1 MIKRKSSI
9 KLKMLGLFLP
19 IILISTIAITTL
31 SFFSSKKEI
40 TVLTDSSVNNQMAK
54 VLEEMEHGFTAH
66 TRLAESIATL
76 YKVKGNALVKEDYKK
91 TLEET
96 IKLNANTF
104 GLGIWLEPFQYNQD
118 TEFFGPYVYRNGEE
132 ITYTEEYENADYN
145 YPELDWYIQGK
156 EVGEGKI
163 AWSPPYFDEALNK
176 TLITASVPIFVDG
189 KFIGNITAD
198 YDLTTIQNL
207 IVTQKFEQSGH
218 LFLLGL
224 AGEFIAHKEKSMT
237 DNIKDDSELKL
248 LGEEILN
255 HASGTKVFTL
265 NNQEWEAFYSTFP
278 ETGWKL
284 VAVAPSSELYDGV
297 TSLLV
302 KSVGITAF
310 FLVVSISL
318 IVVFSSSMSKKM
330 KQFVEKIGFLAE
342 GDLTHPIQIK
352 SSDELGQMGEHYNQA
367 LSHLNQMFYTIRSS
381 SEQVAA
387 SAEELSASAEQTSSS
402 VAEVAGS
409 IQDVAA
415 NNNEQNNYTSQMK
428 TSTSAIYQRMEQIT
442 TNIENVK
449 NSSAQTTMLAQ
460 DGTDDVKR
468 AIEQM
473 NEIHSTVQQ
482 TAQSIDQLDNK
493 SRKIEEIVGL
503 INSIAEQT
511 NLLALNAAIEA
522 ARAGEHGKGFAVVA
536 DEVRKLAEQSSKAS
550 GDIKDLI
557 HEIQNEISTS
567 VSVMKSSTES
577 TQSGIHVVEQTG
589 QSFHQ
594 IYDAIGH
601 MTKHTEEVYHS
612 IVHIL
617 KEVDQMKNVVDA
629 VNELA
634 VTNDEKAQNVSAATE
649 EQAAMVQEM
658 TASSEALAQ
667 IATDLQLELAKFKL

>member
-19 IILISTIAITTL
+19 IILISTISITAL

-40 TVLTDSSVNNQMAK
+40 TSLTDSSVNHKMATI
-54 VLEEMEHGFTAH
+54 LEEMEHEFTAH
-66 TRLAESIATL
+66 TRLAESISTL
-76 YKVKGNALVKEDYKK
+76 YKVKGNSLVKEDYKK
-91 TLEET
+91 TLEVT
-96 IKLNANTF
+96 IKLNTNTF
-104 GLGIWLEPFQYNQD
+104 GLGIWLEPYQYHQD
-118 TEFFGPYVYRNGEE
+118 TEYFGPYVYRDGET
-132 ITYTEEYENADYN
+132 ILYTEDYENADYN
-145 YPELDWYIQGK
+145 YPELDWYVKGK
-156 EVGEGKI
+156 EVGEGNI
-163 AWSPPYFDEALNK
+163 AWSPPYYDEGLNK
-176 TLITASVPIFVDG
+176 TLITASVPIILDG
-189 KFIGNITAD
+189 KFMGNITAD
-198 YDLTTIQNL
+198 YDLTTIQEL
-207 IVTQKFEQSGH
+207 IVGQKFEKSGH
-218 LFLLGL
+218 LFLVGL

-237 DNIKDDSELKL
+237 DMIMEDSELKQ

-255 HASGTKVFTL
+255 HESGNKFFSTNDK
-265 NNQEWEAFYSTFP
+265 EWEAFYSTFP

-284 VAVAPSSELYDGV
+284 VALAPTSELYAGV
-297 TSLLV
+297 TSLLM

-310 FLVVSISL
+310 FLLVSITL
-318 IVVFSSSMSKKM
+318 IVLFSSSMSKKM

-342 GDLTHPIQIK
+342 GDLTNPIQIK

-415 NNNEQNNYTSQMK
+415 NNNEQNNYTSKMK
-428 TSTSAIYQRMEQIT
+428 ESTGLIYHRMEQIT
-442 TNIENVK
+442 SNIENVK
-449 NSSAQTTMLAQ
+449 NSSTETTVLAQ

-468 AIEQM
+468 AIDQM

-482 TAQSIDQLDNK
+482 TAHSISQLDNK
-493 SRKIEEIVGL
+493 SRKIEDIVGL
-503 INSIAEQT
+503 INTIAEQT

-536 DEVRKLAEQSSKAS
+536 DEVRKLAEQSSRAS
-550 GDIKDLI
+550 GDIKNLI

-577 TQSGIHVVEQTG
+577 TKSGIQVVEQTG
-589 QSFHQ
+589 QSFNQ
-594 IYDAIGH
+594 IYDAIGN
-601 MTKHTEEVYHS
+601 MTKHTEEVYNS
-612 IVHIL
+612 VVHIL
-617 KEVDQMKNVVDA
+617 KEVDHMKDVVDA

-634 VTNDEKAQNVSAATE
+634 GTNDEKAQNVSAATE
-649 EQAAMVQEM
+649 QQAAMVEEM

>member
-9 KLKMLGLFLP
+9 KMKMLSMFLP
-19 IILISTIAITTL
+19 IILISTIAITAL

-40 TVLTDSSVNNQMAK
+40 TVLTESSVNNQMATI
-54 VLEEMEHGFTAH
+54 LEEMEHGFTAH

-76 YKVKGNALVKEDYKK
+76 YKVKGNTLVKEDYKK
-91 TLEET
+91 SLEET

-104 GLGIWLEPFQYNQD
+104 GLGIWLEPFQYNQN
-118 TEFFGPYVYRNGEE
+118 TKFFGPYVYRDGET
-132 ITYTEEYENADYN
+132 ISYTEDYETAEYN

-163 AWSPPYFDEALNK
+163 AWSPPYYDEGLNK
-176 TLITASVPIFVDG
+176 TLITASVPIFVGG

-198 YDLTTIQNL
+198 YDLTTIQDL

-218 LFLLGL
+218 LFLVGL

-237 DNIKDDSELKL
+237 DNIMDDSELKQ
-248 LGEEILN
+248 LGEEILE
-255 HASGTKVFTL
+255 HESGTKVYTT
-265 NNQEWEAFYSTFP
+265 NNKEWEAFYSTFP

-284 VAVAPSSELYDGV
+284 VSVAPASELYDGV

-310 FLVVSISL
+310 FLLVSITL

-330 KQFVEKIGFLAE
+330 QQFVEKIGFLAE

-352 SSDELGQMGEHYNQA
+352 TKDELGQMGDHYNQA
-367 LSHLNQMFYTIRSS
+367 LSQLNQMFYTIRSS

-428 TSTSAIYQRMEQIT
+428 DSTSAIYQSMEQIT
-442 TNIENVK
+442 SNIENVK
-449 NSSAQTTMLAQ
+449 DSSAQTTILAQ

-482 TAQSIDQLDNK
+482 TAQSINQLDNK
-493 SRKIEEIVGL
+493 SRQIEEIVGL

-550 GDIKDLI
+550 GDIKELI

-589 QSFHQ
+589 QSFNQ
-594 IYDAIGH
+594 IYDAIGN
-601 MTKHTEEVYHS
+601 MTQHTEEVYHS

-617 KEVDQMKNVVDA
+617 KEVDQMKDVVDA